1 MRQIKYILIDDSGL
15 KNREHHYSISSK
27 GCVTESTDI
36 RKAVKV
42 IDRQVD
48 PDGYNANSVVVRL
61 GFRISFADVALA
73 RHRKR
78 AFSALALRNVQDSG
92 SMKLET
98 WNLKQRDALKGL
110 LVELRNHFP
119 EAMIFGIRE
128 IGDYFIKV
136 SDEMNQLRLEL
147 SNMP

>member
-15 KNREHHYSISSK
+15 KNRESHYTINSK
-27 GCVTESTDI
+27 GFVSEATDI

-48 PDGYNANSVVVRL
+48 PDWYNANSIVILFKEFKGSSSSR
-61 GFRISFADVALA
+61 
-73 RHRKR
+73 
-78 AFSALALRNVQDSG
+78 DS
-92 SMKLET
+92 
-98 WNLKQRDALKGL
+98 LKDL
-110 LVELRNHFP
+110 LVELRKHFP
-119 EAMIFGIRE
+119 EAMIFSIRE

-147 SNMP
+147 SDLD

>member
-61 GFRISFADVALA
+61 GFRI
-73 RHRKR
+73 
-78 AFSALALRNVQDSG
+78 QDSG

-98 WNLKQRDALKGL
+98 WNLKQRDALKSL
-110 LVELRNHFP
+110 LVELRKHFP

-136 SDEMNQLRLEL
+136 SDEMNLLRLEL
-147 SNMP
+147 SDMP

>member
-1 MRQIKYILIDDSGL
+1 MRQIKYILIDDIGQ
-15 KNREHHYSISSK
+15 KNREHHYSIINK

-48 PDGYNANSVVVRL
+48 PDGYNASSIV
-61 GFRISFADVALA
+61 ISLA
-73 RHRKR
+73 GSK
-78 AFSALALRNVQDSG
+78 LQDS
-92 SMKLET
+92 SCRSSLI
-98 WNLKQRDALKGL
+98 DL
-110 LVELRNHFP
+110 LVELRSHFP

-147 SNMP
+147 SELN

>member
-1 MRQIKYILIDDSGL
+1 MRQIKYILIDDSGR

-48 PDGYNANSVVVRL
+48 PDGYNTNSVVVRL
-61 GFRISFADVALA
+61 GFRI
-73 RHRKR
+73 
-78 AFSALALRNVQDSG
+78 QDSG

-98 WNLKQRDALKGL
+98 WNLKQRDALKSL
-110 LVELRNHFP
+110 LVELRSHFP

-147 SNMP
+147 SDMP

>member
-1 MRQIKYILIDDSGL
+1 MRQIKYILIDDSGR

-27 GCVTESTDI
+27 GCITESTDI

-61 GFRISFADVALA
+61 GFRI
-73 RHRKR
+73 
-78 AFSALALRNVQDSG
+78 QDSG

-98 WNLKQRDALKGL
+98 WNLKQRDALKSL
-110 LVELRNHFP
+110 LVELRKHFP

-147 SNMP
+147 SELN

>member
-1 MRQIKYILIDDSGL
+1 MRQIKYILIDDSGR

-61 GFRISFADVALA
+61 GFRI
-73 RHRKR
+73 
-78 AFSALALRNVQDSG
+78 QDSG

-98 WNLKQRDALKGL
+98 WNLKQLDALKSL
-110 LVELRNHFP
+110 LVELRKHFP
-119 EAMIFGIRE
+119 EAMICGIRE

-147 SNMP
+147 SELN

>member
-1 MRQIKYILIDDSGL
+1 MRQIKYILIDDSGR

-27 GCVTESTDI
+27 GCVTESTNI

-48 PDGYNANSVVVRL
+48 PDGYNANSIVVRL
-61 GFRISFADVALA
+61 VSGF
-73 RHRKR
+73 K
-78 AFSALALRNVQDSG
+78 VQG
-92 SMKLET
+92 SKCLEPES
-98 WNLKQRDALKGL
+98 WNLKQRDALKSL
-110 LVELRNHFP
+110 LVELRSHFP

-136 SDEMNQLRLEL
+136 SEEMNQLRLEL
-147 SNMP
+147 SDMQ

>member
-1 MRQIKYILIDDSGL
+1 MRQIKYILIDDSGR

-36 RKAVKV
+36 RKTVKV

-61 GFRISFADVALA
+61 GFRI
-73 RHRKR
+73 
-78 AFSALALRNVQDSG
+78 QDSG

-98 WNLKQRDALKGL
+98 WNLKQRDALKSL
-110 LVELRNHFP
+110 LVELRKHFP
-119 EAMIFGIRE
+119 EAMIFGIKE

>member
-1 MRQIKYILIDDSGL
+1 MRQIKYILIDDSGR

-61 GFRISFADVALA
+61 GFWI
-73 RHRKR
+73 
-78 AFSALALRNVQDSG
+78 QDSG

-98 WNLKQRDALKGL
+98 WNLKQRDALKSL
-110 LVELRNHFP
+110 LMELRSHFP

-147 SNMP
+147 SDMQ

>member
-1 MRQIKYILIDDSGL
+1 MRQIKYILIDDSGR

-27 GCVTESTDI
+27 GCITESTDI

-61 GFRISFADVALA
+61 GFRI
-73 RHRKR
+73 
-78 AFSALALRNVQDSG
+78 QDSG

-98 WNLKQRDALKGL
+98 WNLKQRDALKSL
-110 LVELRNHFP
+110 LVELRSHFP

-147 SNMP
+147 SDMK

>member
-15 KNREHHYSISSK
+15 KKREHHYSISSK
-27 GCVTESTDI
+27 GCITESTDI

-48 PDGYNANSVVVRL
+48 PDGYNANSIVIQFKEFKGSSSSR
-61 GFRISFADVALA
+61 
-73 RHRKR
+73 
-78 AFSALALRNVQDSG
+78 DS
-92 SMKLET
+92 
-98 WNLKQRDALKGL
+98 LKDL
-110 LVELRNHFP
+110 LVELRKHFP

-136 SDEMNQLRLEL
+136 SDEMNELRLEL
-147 SNMP
+147 SELN

>member
-1 MRQIKYILIDDSGL
+1 MRQIKYILIDDSGR

-27 GCVTESTDI
+27 GCITESTDI

-48 PDGYNANSVVVRL
+48 PDGYNANSIVVRL
-61 GFRISFADVALA
+61 VSGF
-73 RHRKR
+73 K
-78 AFSALALRNVQDSG
+78 VQG
-92 SMKLET
+92 SKCLEPES
-98 WNLKQRDALKGL
+98 WNLKQRDALKSL
-110 LVELRNHFP
+110 LVELRSHFP

-136 SDEMNQLRLEL
+136 SEEMNQLRLEL
-147 SNMP
+147 SDMQ

>member
-61 GFRISFADVALA
+61 GFRI
-73 RHRKR
+73 
-78 AFSALALRNVQDSG
+78 QDSG

-98 WNLKQRDALKGL
+98 WNLKQRDALKSL
-110 LVELRNHFP
+110 LVELRSHFP

-147 SNMP
+147 SDMP

>member
-1 MRQIKYILIDDSGL
+1 MRQIKYILIDDSGR

-61 GFRISFADVALA
+61 GFRI
-73 RHRKR
+73 
-78 AFSALALRNVQDSG
+78 QDSG

-98 WNLKQRDALKGL
+98 WNLKQRDALKSL
-110 LVELRNHFP
+110 LVELRSHFP

-128 IGDYFIKV
+128 IVDYFIKV

-147 SNMP
+147 SDMQ

>member
-1 MRQIKYILIDDSGL
+1 MRQIKYILIDDSGR

-61 GFRISFADVALA
+61 GFRIQGSRF
-73 RHRKR
+73 K
-78 AFSALALRNVQDSG
+78 VQG
-92 SMKLET
+92 SKCLEPES
-98 WNLKQRDALKGL
+98 WNLKQRDALKSL
-110 LVELRNHFP
+110 LVELRKHFP

-136 SDEMNQLRLEL
+136 SDEMNELRLEL
-147 SNMP
+147 SDMP

>member
-61 GFRISFADVALA
+61 GFRI
-73 RHRKR
+73 
-78 AFSALALRNVQDSG
+78 QDSG

-98 WNLKQRDALKGL
+98 WNLKQRDALKSL
-110 LVELRNHFP
+110 LIELRSHFP

-147 SNMP
+147 SDMQ

>member
-1 MRQIKYILIDDSGL
+1 MRQIKYILIDDSGR
-15 KNREHHYSISSK
+15 KNREHHYIISSK
-27 GCVTESTDI
+27 GCATESTDI
-36 RKAVKV
+36 RKAVTV

-61 GFRISFADVALA
+61 VSGF
-73 RHRKR
+73 K
-78 AFSALALRNVQDSG
+78 VQG
-92 SMKLET
+92 SKCLEPES
-98 WNLKQRDALKGL
+98 WNLEQRTALIDL
-110 LVELRNHFP
+110 LVELRKHFP

-147 SNMP
+147 SDMP

>member
-15 KNREHHYSISSK
+15 KNRVHHYSINSK
-27 GCVTESTDI
+27 GFVAENIDI

-48 PDGYNANSVVVRL
+48 PNGYNASSIVIQFEAVN
-61 GFRISFADVALA
+61 
-73 RHRKR
+73 
-78 AFSALALRNVQDSG
+78 DSRV
-92 SMKLET
+92 SRE
-98 WNLKQRDALKGL
+98 ALKDL
-110 LVELRNHFP
+110 LVELRTHFP
-119 EAMIFGIRE
+119 EAMVFGIKE

-136 SDEMNQLRLEL
+136 SDEMNQLRVEL

>member
-61 GFRISFADVALA
+61 GFRI
-73 RHRKR
+73 
-78 AFSALALRNVQDSG
+78 QDSG

-98 WNLKQRDALKGL
+98 WNLKQRDALKSL
-110 LVELRNHFP
+110 LVELRKHFP

-147 SNMP
+147 SDMP

>member
-1 MRQIKYILIDDSGL
+1 MRQIKYILIDDSGR

-61 GFRISFADVALA
+61 VSGF
-73 RHRKR
+73 K
-78 AFSALALRNVQDSG
+78 VQG
-92 SMKLET
+92 SKCLEPES
-98 WNLKQRDALKGL
+98 WNLKQRDALKSL
-110 LVELRNHFP
+110 LVELRSHFP

-136 SDEMNQLRLEL
+136 SDKMNQLRLEL
-147 SNMP
+147 SELN

>member
-1 MRQIKYILIDDSGL
+1 MRQIKYILIDDSGR

-61 GFRISFADVALA
+61 GFRI
-73 RHRKR
+73 
-78 AFSALALRNVQDSG
+78 QDSG

-98 WNLKQRDALKGL
+98 WNLKQLDALKSL
-110 LVELRNHFP
+110 LVELRSHFP

-147 SNMP
+147 SDMQ

>member
-1 MRQIKYILIDDSGL
+1 MRQIKYILIDDSGR
-15 KNREHHYSISSK
+15 KNREHHYIISSK
-27 GCVTESTDI
+27 GCATESTDI
-36 RKAVKV
+36 RKAVNV

-61 GFRISFADVALA
+61 GFRI
-73 RHRKR
+73 
-78 AFSALALRNVQDSG
+78 QDSG

-98 WNLKQRDALKGL
+98 WNLKQRDALKSL
-110 LVELRNHFP
+110 LVELRKHFP

-147 SNMP
+147 SDMQ

>member
-1 MRQIKYILIDDSGL
+1 MRQIKYILIDDSGR
-15 KNREHHYSISSK
+15 KNREQHYSISSK
-27 GCVTESTDI
+27 GCITESTDI

-61 GFRISFADVALA
+61 GFRI
-73 RHRKR
+73 
-78 AFSALALRNVQDSG
+78 QDSG

-98 WNLKQRDALKGL
+98 WNLKQREALKSL

-147 SNMP
+147 SELN

>member
-1 MRQIKYILIDDSGL
+1 MRQIKYILIDDSGR

-61 GFRISFADVALA
+61 GFRI
-73 RHRKR
+73 
-78 AFSALALRNVQDSG
+78 QDSG

-98 WNLKQRDALKGL
+98 WNLKQRDALKSL
-110 LVELRNHFP
+110 LVELRKHFP
-119 EAMIFGIRE
+119 EAMIFGIKE

-147 SNMP
+147 SDMP